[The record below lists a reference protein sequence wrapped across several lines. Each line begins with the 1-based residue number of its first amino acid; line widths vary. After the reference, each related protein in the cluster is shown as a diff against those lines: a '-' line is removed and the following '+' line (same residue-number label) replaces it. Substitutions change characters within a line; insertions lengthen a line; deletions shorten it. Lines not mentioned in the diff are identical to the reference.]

1 LTEEYPKDPKGFL
14 GKGWNFPVQLS
25 PSSTFNMSAY
35 EEKVRQSIL
44 IILGT
49 GRGERVMR
57 PEFGCGIHDFVFES
71 MNSSTIARME
81 ASIREGLTQWEPRI
95 EVISVNIG
103 TEELD
108 GGKIFIEVKYMVRA
122 TNNQFNIVYPFYL
135 KEGG

>member
-1 LTEEYPKDPKGFL
+1 
-14 GKGWNFPVQLS
+14 
-25 PSSTFNMSAY
+25 MSAY
-35 EEKVRQSIL
+35 EEKVRQAIL

-81 ASIREGLTQWEPRI
+81 ASIREGLARWEPRI
-95 EVISVNIG
+95 QVTSVNIR

-108 GGKIFIEVKYMVRA
+108 GGKIFIEINYMVRA